1 MNNQETRAIL
11 CPNCRKLVSADV
23 ARCPHCGQPGPGTR
37 LRNNPLTR
45 GIQDPNQL
53 VRMIIWVNVGMY
65 LLSIL
70 MNPRQVGI
78 SWNPLTALSPDN
90 DSLLLL
96 GATGTVPIDRLHR
109 WWTLL
114 SANYLHGGLL
124 HILFNMMALRQ
135 LAPFVVREYGPY
147 RMISLYTLGGVTGYG
162 VSYVAGVP
170 FTIGASAALCALIG
184 SALYYGKSR
193 GGTYGQ
199 AVYRQVSG
207 WVISLFVFGL
217 LFPGINNW
225 GHGGGIL
232 GGIGM
237 GYLLGYHEKVQ
248 EKMVHKYLG
257 IILLVVTVL
266 ILAWAVL
273 TGVYYRFVV

>member
-1 MNNQETRAIL
+1 MNNRETRAIL

-23 ARCPHCGQPGPGTR
+23 ARCPHCGQPGPGAR

-53 VRMIIWVNVGMY
+53 VRIIIWVNVGMY

-78 SWNPLTALSPDN
+78 SWNPLTALSPDS

-114 SANYLHGGLL
+114 AANYLHGGLL

-147 RMISLYTLGGVTGYG
+147 RMFSLYTLGGVIGYG

-193 GGTYGQ
+193 GGAYGQ

-207 WVISLFVFGL
+207 WVISLFIFGF

-237 GYLLGYHEKVQ
+237 GYLLGYREKVR
-248 EKMVHKYLG
+248 EKMAHKYLG
-257 IILLVVTVL
+257 IILLVATVL
-266 ILAWAVL
+266 TLVWAVL
-273 TGVYYRFVV
+273 TGVYYRFVM